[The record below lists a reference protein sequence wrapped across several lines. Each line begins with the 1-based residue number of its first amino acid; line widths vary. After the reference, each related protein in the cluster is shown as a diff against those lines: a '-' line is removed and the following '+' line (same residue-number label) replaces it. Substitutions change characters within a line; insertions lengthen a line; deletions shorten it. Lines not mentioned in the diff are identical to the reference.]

1 VNSMVESTL
10 AASISRPSDGPV
22 LLVHE
27 PYLTFYSIEIQPTLV
42 SSQYDQ
48 PSESPP
54 PQILTGIKTNFSTS
68 RFFDLPTV
76 LRFRCMNPL

>member
-1 VNSMVESTL
+1 MVESTL

-54 PQILTGIKTNFSTS
+54 PSNFDMNKNKLFYFQIF
-68 RFFDLPTV
+68 
-76 LRFRCMNPL
+76 